1 LKYEL
6 ILLKKNKFM
15 KKILI
20 VSVTGMGDS
29 LWGTPGIR
37 ALKKFFPKAEI
48 DLLVNRPWKSLF
60 ENNPHLNEIFEY
72 HPQWYRQ
79 PFVGM
84 RLLGRHY
91 DAIYIFHSN
100 LNFRRMLPWLRSAT
114 IWSHQDG
121 DWIPETHR
129 VKIDVNVHGIERR
142 MIMLR
147 KIGVKPDG
155 GQMEIF
161 FDQIT
166 LDESKQVLHAHG
178 FSPKKYIYLNLG
190 ASAEK
195 KRWMVERFS
204 ELARRILN
212 ETPWNV
218 MLGGGGPVDHNRS
231 LAILSQL
238 NSPRV
243 STACS
248 HPLLV
253 SADIISKARLMVT
266 TDTGPMHI
274 GFAVRT
280 PVLGLFGASSP
291 KSSGPYEIPDHLCRV
306 ITIKSEGQVSYDD
319 ENIEESNFRHVTVNR
334 VWAEVEKMLADKSIK

>member
-1 LKYEL
+1 
-6 ILLKKNKFM
+6 M

-60 ENNPHLNEIFEY
+60 EHNPHLNEIFEY

-100 LNFRRMLPWLRSAT
+100 LNFRRMLPWLRSAP
-114 IWSHQDG
+114 IWSHQDR

-161 FDQIT
+161 FDQVT
-166 LDESKQVLHAHG
+166 LDQSKQILHVHG

-190 ASAEK
+190 ASVEK
-195 KRWMVERFS
+195 RRWMVERFGEIAS
-204 ELARRILN
+204 RIIKK
-212 ETPWNV
+212 TPWNV
-218 MLGGGGPVDHNRS
+218 MLGGGGPDDHKRS
-231 LAILSQL
+231 LTILSQL
-238 NSPRV
+238 NSPRI
-243 STACS
+243 SADCGHS
-248 HPLLV
+248 LMV
-253 SADIISKARLMVT
+253 SASIISQARLMVT

-280 PVLGLFGASSP
+280 PVVGIFGAFSP
-291 KSSGPYEIPDHLCRV
+291 TSTGPYEIPDRLCRV
-306 ITIKSEGQVSYDD
+306 ITIETEGEVSFGE
-319 ENIEESNFRHVTVNR
+319 ENHRDFHLRNITVDR
-334 VWAEVEKMLADKSIK
+334 VWEQVEKMLADKSST

>member
-1 LKYEL
+1 
-6 ILLKKNKFM
+6 M

-60 ENNPHLNEIFEY
+60 EHNPHLNEIFEY

-100 LNFRRMLPWLRSAT
+100 LNFRRMLPWLRSAP
-114 IWSHQDG
+114 IWSHQNR

-142 MIMLR
+142 MIMLG

-166 LDESKQVLHAHG
+166 LDQSKQ
-178 FSPKKYIYLNLG
+178 I
-190 ASAEK
+190 
-195 KRWMVERFS
+195 
-204 ELARRILN
+204 
-212 ETPWNV
+212 
-218 MLGGGGPVDHNRS
+218 
-231 LAILSQL
+231 
-238 NSPRV
+238 
-243 STACS
+243 
-248 HPLLV
+248 
-253 SADIISKARLMVT
+253 
-266 TDTGPMHI
+266 
-274 GFAVRT
+274 
-280 PVLGLFGASSP
+280 
-291 KSSGPYEIPDHLCRV
+291 
-306 ITIKSEGQVSYDD
+306 
-319 ENIEESNFRHVTVNR
+319 
-334 VWAEVEKMLADKSIK
+334 